1 MMLLDRP
8 FITPTVLFVYI
19 LSPETGVSTETN
31 TTLEGT
37 VPLHTPVVEDS
48 VEQIQAKK
56 SADDVEAIKDILSEI
71 TEMR

>member
-1 MMLLDRP
+1 MHLDLP
-8 FITPTVLFVYI
+8 FITPTLALFVYL
-19 LSPETGVSTETN
+19 LSPETGVSTETD

-37 VPLHTPVVEDS
+37 GPMHTQGVEGIVD
-48 VEQIQAKK
+48 QIQAKK